1 MDFSVPPPGFSLP
14 PPGLPPPNMEN
25 SDFNPS
31 DPFYNNESGDMMG
44 GFEPTA
50 SAQWSVPPPAGTWE
64 PPPGHGPP
72 GGPPPEGGDSAPGGH
87 SDRWRDREREVSVCL
102 HIIISLSINDLLS
115 KYLVSIYLFI
125 YSSIH
130 LFI

>member
-64 PPPGHGPP
+64 PPPRPRSARGPAPRGWRLRP
-72 GGPPPEGGDSAPGGH
+72 GRTLGQVERSRAGGECVMH
-87 SDRWRDREREVSVCL
+87 V
-102 HIIISLSINDLLS
+102 IISI
-115 KYLVSIYLFI
+115 FI
-125 YSSIH
+125 YQ
-130 LFI
+130 

>member
-1 MDFSVPPPGFSLP
+1 MLSASSNSGVVNISNFFYDQVLSAMDFSVPPPGFSLP

-72 GGPPPEGGDSAPGGH
+72 GAPPPEGGDSAPGGH
-87 SDRWRDREREVSVCL
+87 SDRWRDREREVSV
-102 HIIISLSINDLLS
+102 
-115 KYLVSIYLFI
+115 
-125 YSSIH
+125 
-130 LFI
+130 